1 VWTDALTLTPTVL
14 SISSVGYLAILALA
28 TLALTVRTRRA
39 QARVD
44 SSASWWQSSNTTRVP
59 MIP

>member
-28 TLALTVRTRRA
+28 TLALTVRPG
-39 QARVD
+39 ARGPAWI
-44 SSASWWQSSNTTRVP
+44 SSSSWWQSSSTTRVP
-59 MIP
+59 IP